1 MELSLY
7 RGEEILRQGRSLPAA
22 LYNLLRILLA
32 HQREQC
38 LFVPIRSMQ
47 YLAVVDREEVVF
59 VDGHTKHLIDVAW
72 RGFQSR
78 ARASLDDAVP
88 FEAVV
93 YTETGRA
100 VLARLQAEF
109 AGALIALE
117 RKQPAA
123 RGAAVLDF
131 ASRRGPRDG

>member
-7 RGEEILRQGRSLPAA
+7 RGAEILRQGRTLPAA
-22 LYNLLRILLA
+22 LYNLLHTLLA
-32 HQREQC
+32 RQKDGC

-59 VDGHTKHLIDVAW
+59 VDGHAKHLIDVAW
-72 RGFQSR
+72 CAFRPR
-78 ARASLDDAVP
+78 ARTALEDPVP
-88 FEAVV
+88 FDVVV
-93 YTETGRA
+93 YTEAGQS

-109 AGALIALE
+109 TGALAALE

-123 RGAAVLDF
+123 RGAKVLEF
-131 ASRRGPRDG
+131 ASRRGRRPD

>member
-7 RGEEILRQGRSLPAA
+7 RGAEILRQGRTLPAA
-22 LYNLLRILLA
+22 LYNLLHTLLA
-32 HQREQC
+32 RQKDGC

-47 YLAVVDREEVVF
+47 YLAVADREEVVF

-72 RGFQSR
+72 CGFQPR
-78 ARASLDDAVP
+78 TRASLEDPVTFD
-88 FEAVV
+88 AVV
-93 YTETGRA
+93 YTEAGQA
-100 VLARLQAEF
+100 ILPRLQAEF
-109 AGALIALE
+109 TSALAALA

-131 ASRRGPRDG
+131 AGRRRG